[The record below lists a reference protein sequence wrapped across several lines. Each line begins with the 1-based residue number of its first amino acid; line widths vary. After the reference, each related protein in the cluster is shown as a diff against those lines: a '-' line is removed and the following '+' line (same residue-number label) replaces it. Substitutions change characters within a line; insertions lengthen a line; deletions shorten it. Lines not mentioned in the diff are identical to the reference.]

1 MLTYGMVGL
10 NQPKHGSKL
19 RRWHEIRMCMSWK
32 TKTLKN
38 KIQPSLM
45 KKAIKLWNKGR
56 ESKDELLEDTR
67 SWEEKGIVSIYKV
80 VDDKLIKLKR

>member
-1 MLTYGMVGL
+1 MVGL
-10 NQPKHGSKL
+10 NQPKHGIKL

-38 KIQPSLM
+38 KIEP
-45 KKAIKLWNKGR
+45 AIILWWRNQLGYGTGGR

-67 SWEEKGIVSIYKV
+67 SWEEKGIVSIYNV

>member
-1 MLTYGMVGL
+1 
-10 NQPKHGSKL
+10 
-19 RRWHEIRMCMSWK
+19 
-32 TKTLKN
+32 
-38 KIQPSLM
+38 M

-56 ESKDELLEDTR
+56 ESKYELLEDTR